1 MVVRRTSTSPSLSSF
16 FGLTSKYRSEL
27 FQQIHEIVFH
37 GNGGY
42 DWFTV
47 YNMPIWL
54 RKYTIEQI
62 RSFYEKKQKVEEEA
76 SKSISKAFN
85 KKSSK
90 PFTTKKAP
98 K

>member
-1 MVVRRTSTSPSLSSF
+1 
-16 FGLTSKYRSEL
+16 
-27 FQQIHEIVFH
+27 
-37 GNGGY
+37 
-42 DWFTV
+42 
-47 YNMPIWL
+47 MPIWL